1 MLREKHSHN
10 LQQFLCLFCIPRR
23 AVQYNGTED
32 KKNNK
37 KNNKVSVQN
46 KNPFFMAVQELS
58 VALRFMKRVSI
69 SYLK

>member
-32 KKNNK
+32 KKIIK

-46 KNPFFMAVQELS
+46 KNPFLWQFKNYQ
-58 VALRFMKRVSI
+58 
-69 SYLK
+69 